1 MEIRSTCVL
10 NTFQQIYRSIL
21 PCAAAFYGI
30 RGSST
35 RTNIRRICNNTFALI
50 VYVSFMHRPLG
61 HMLASCIY
69 IRPRCTQRSCMQW
82 RISFTSYFVR
92 EIHVKGLNSKFV
104 NDSKHGRRDIRAEC
118 IHESNFPRRIAA
130 EQFENATFLHRPLLK
145 YCFFFLF
152 LESGRAKWFQS
163 FTNSYELFVWL
174 FSSFSMRINWS
185 RSNDRI

>member
-1 MEIRSTCVL
+1 MCSTHSNKYTAASSPAQRHFTASEVRPPGRIFGEFAIIPSLSLSTFRLCIVRSATCWPRA
-10 NTFQQIYRSIL
+10 Y
-21 PCAAAFYGI
+21 
-30 RGSST
+30 
-35 RTNIRRICNNTFALI
+35 TFAR
-50 VYVSFMHRPLG
+50 VARKG
-61 HMLASCIY
+61 AG
-69 IRPRCTQRSCMQW
+69 CMQW

-163 FTNSYELFVWL
+163 FTNSYKLFWL
-174 FSSFSMRINWS
+174 FSSFSMRIN
-185 RSNDRI
+185 

>member
-61 HMLASCIY
+61 HMLASCIH
-69 IRPRCTQRSCMQW
+69 IRPRCTQRS
-82 RISFTSYFVR
+82 RLYAVAHIFYFVLCTRNPRQRSKLEICQRFEAWPPRHPRGMYSR
-92 EIHVKGLNSKFV
+92 EQFS
-104 NDSKHGRRDIRAEC
+104 
-118 IHESNFPRRIAA
+118 RRIAA

-163 FTNSYELFVWL
+163 FTNSYKLFWL
-174 FSSFSMRINWS
+174 FSSFSMRIN
-185 RSNDRI
+185 